1 MRKYYVAPEFEEL
14 EIELEGF
21 LCGSK
26 DITDGGIVDMEG
38 ENDDEDD
45 GL

>member
-1 MRKYYVAPEFEEL
+1 MRKDYVAPEFEEL

-26 DITDGGIVDMEG
+26 DIADGDPVDMGG